1 MNSSSSGTANS
12 DASYV
17 TRTGSETSKKRDTDE
32 ECEFGVVVVFFYRC
46 RYNN

>member
-17 TRTGSETSKKRDTDE
+17 TRAESIPSAMRASEAESKFQFE
-32 ECEFGVVVVFFYRC
+32 AFYVEK
-46 RYNN
+46 